1 MLASY
6 LRAPAHPAPGLTPWL
21 RSIEGRSGTRC
32 NRYQLLHARNWRGD
46 GDLTPQ
52 KIETLVAAVG
62 EEISD
67 EAELVLG
74 TYPDVED

>member
-1 MLASY
+1 M
-6 LRAPAHPAPGLTPWL
+6 
-21 RSIEGRSGTRC
+21 
-32 NRYQLLHARNWRGD
+32 LHARNWRGD

-52 KIETLVAAVG
+52 KIETLVSKVG

>member
-1 MLASY
+1 MS
-6 LRAPAHPAPGLTPWL
+6 
-21 RSIEGRSGTRC
+21 
-32 NRYQLLHARNWRGD
+32 HARNWRGD
-46 GDLTPQ
+46 GDLTAE
-52 KIETLVAAVG
+52 KIEALVSTVG